1 MGAQTSKH
9 WECEA
14 PVTTATAKGRH
25 INTSQAAVLTARAK
39 KTTSRLAAAQAKAEV
54 RDRHQAERLAQQ
66 SAEKEEKRRKRAE
79 GEIEAQ
85 ELKTKRIAA
94 ETERTEQ
101 RARDKQEE
109 EQARAQRRRRDER
122 RRQEEHDEK
131 RRKSPLEGVAWGFD
145 ERAGKRS
152 GTTSEGPG
160 GCYVSD
166 GRAQDYADA
175 PEEVGSIGRR
185 TGRRWHRGNTW
196 GVEAGGPGKEVAFE
210 SGVPVDSMKP
220 KSSGSWKRRMKA

>member
-14 PVTTATAKGRH
+14 PVPIATTKGRP
-25 INTSQAAVLTARAK
+25 TSPSQAAVLTARAK
-39 KTTSRLAAAQAKAEV
+39 KTTSRIAAAQAKAEV
-54 RDRHQAERLAQQ
+54 RDRHQAERLAQH
-66 SAEKEEKRRKRAE
+66 SAKEEEKRSKRAE

-85 ELKTKRIAA
+85 ELKSKRIAA
-94 ETERTEQ
+94 EAERTET
-101 RARDKQEE
+101 RARGKQEE
-109 EQARAQRRRRDER
+109 EQARAQRRQQDER
-122 RRQEEHDEK
+122 RQQEEYDEK
-131 RRKSPLEGVAWGFD
+131 RRKTPLEGVAWGFD

-152 GTTSEGPG
+152 ATTLEEPE

-175 PEEVGSIGRR
+175 HEEVDSIGRR

-210 SGVPVDSMKP
+210 PGVPVDPTKP
-220 KSSGSWKRRMKA
+220 KSSGSWKRKRKD